1 MIVKSRCLEFE
12 GYIAIDVVFWVNS
25 VLSDNQTFFATRS
38 SREIDTRVLGV
49 WFNADHHDLLILV
62 QRKCSDCSDIQYR
75 HFQNSQMFW
84 DLAFRLIFLKKSR

>member
-38 SREIDTRVLGV
+38 SRESIGGMV
-49 WFNADHHDLLILV
+49 
-62 QRKCSDCSDIQYR
+62 
-75 HFQNSQMFW
+75 
-84 DLAFRLIFLKKSR
+84 